1 MRAASEISEVARR
14 WQLGTDAHFTRSFK
28 AAYGITPR
36 AAREAA
42 LLGVQRGTDASKQH
56 NNFAVDAR
64 DRAPGHGGLNTPS
77 PKSAV
82 APRYGVGR

>member
-1 MRAASEISEVARR
+1 LRISEVARR

-42 LLGVQRGTDASKQH
+42 LLGVTTQGPTDRSTSTITRWMREIA
-56 NNFAVDAR
+56 
-64 DRAPGHGGLNTPS
+64 APQ
-77 PKSAV
+77 
-82 APRYGVGR
+82 VGDNSDD